1 MPRFVTAVLSLV
13 VFCAAPTSSQTPSQQ
28 PPPAAKVTVIHAASM
43 LDGVSA
49 TPTGPVTVTI
59 ANGRIT
65 SVSPGTS
72 TVPDAEVIELG
83 QQTLM
88 PGLIDVHK
96 HMGGAPSL
104 GMNPF
109 QSRLTISDFETAIGA
124 AAMARKLLLE
134 GFTTVRNVG
143 STGGVDLALKRDIDR
158 GWIPGP
164 RIVVSLEP
172 ISVTGGHSDPRNGID
187 SDWSNSTWGN
197 SVADGPEAFAR
208 AVREHRRRGAEVIK
222 IMPSGGVLSIG
233 DDPKVQTMTDA
244 EIKSAIDTAH
254 NLGLKVAAHAHGKAA
269 IDSAVR
275 NGVDSIEHGTYA
287 DAESFRLMKEHG
299 TYLVP
304 TLLVA
309 DQVHE
314 LALKHPEQ
322 MNPSAAQK
330 ALQVTPLMK
339 GMLGAAYKAGVKIA
353 FGTDTSRGTNAHE
366 FALMVDAG
374 LTPADALFAASR
386 NAADLLNMT
395 DSAGCLHAGCFA
407 DMIGVDGNP
416 LKDITTMEHVQWV
429 MKGGVVYKRDGK
441 PVAQPVPAGADIA
454 ADDMDDE

>member
-1 MPRFVTAVLSLV
+1 MPRSVTAVLPLLAFCVTSALGQTAAHSPTPKVIV
-13 VFCAAPTSSQTPSQQ
+13 V
-28 PPPAAKVTVIHAASM
+28 HAAHM
-43 LDGVSA
+43 FDGASDKL
-49 TPTGPVTVTI
+49 TGPMTVTVT
-59 ANGRIT
+59 NGRIT
-65 SVSPGTS
+65 SVASGTTTAPG
-72 TVPDAEVIELG
+72 AEVIELG
-83 QQTLM
+83 DQTLM

-96 HMGGAPSL
+96 HMGGSPSL
-104 GMNPF
+104 GMNVF
-109 QSRLTISDFETAIGA
+109 QSRLTISELETAIGA
-124 AAMARKLLLE
+124 VAMARKLLLE
-134 GFTTVRNVG
+134 GFTTVRNMG

-172 ISVTGGHSDPRNGID
+172 LSVTGGHSDPRNGID
-187 SDWSNSTWGN
+187 PAWRSRTWGG
-197 SVADGPEAFAR
+197 SVADGPEEFAKE
-208 AVREHRRRGAEVIK
+208 VREHRRRGAEIIK

-314 LALKHPEQ
+314 LALHHPDQ
-322 MNPSAAQK
+322 LNPSAAQK
-330 ALQVTPLMK
+330 ALEVTPLMK
-339 GMLGAAYKAGVKIA
+339 GMLGGAYKAGVKIA

-366 FALMVDAG
+366 FALLVSAG
-374 LTPADALFAASR
+374 MTPADALFTATR
-386 NAADLLNMT
+386 NAADLLSMT
-395 DSAGCLHAGCFA
+395 GSAGCLRVGCLA
-407 DMIGVDGNP
+407 DMIAVNGDP
-416 LKDITTMEHVQWV
+416 LRDVTTMEHVQWV
-429 MKGGVVYKRDGK
+429 MKNGTVYKRDGQ
-441 PVAQPVPAGADIA
+441 PVAQPVPAGASIDA
-454 ADDMDDE
+454 ADMDDE

>member
-1 MPRFVTAVLSLV
+1 MARSFTAVLSLLTICTGLALAQTTAHSPASTPRVIV
-13 VFCAAPTSSQTPSQQ
+13 V
-28 PPPAAKVTVIHAASM
+28 HAAHM
-43 LDGVSA
+43 LDGNSSSMS
-49 TPTGPVTVTI
+49 GPVTVTI
-59 ANGRIT
+59 SNGRIT
-65 SVSPGTS
+65 SVAPGSTSSPG
-72 TVPDAEVIELG
+72 AEVIELG
-83 QQTLM
+83 EQTLM
-88 PGLIDVHK
+88 PGLIDAHK
-96 HMGGAPSL
+96 HMGVAPSL

-109 QSRLTISDFETAIGA
+109 QSRLTISELENGIGA
-124 AAMARKLLLE
+124 SAMARKLLLE

-143 STGGVDLALKRDIDR
+143 SNGGVDLALKRDIDR
-158 GWIPGP
+158 GWVPGP
-164 RIVVSLEP
+164 HIIVSLEP

-187 SDWSNSTWGN
+187 PAWTNGTWGG
-197 SVADGPEAFAR
+197 SVADGPEEFAR
-208 AVREHRRRGAEVIK
+208 QVREHRRRGAEVIK

-269 IDSAVR
+269 IDAAVR
-275 NGVDSIEHGTYA
+275 AGVDSIEHGTYA

-314 LALKHPEQ
+314 LALHHPEQ
-322 MNPSAAQK
+322 LNPSAAQK

-353 FGTDTSRGTNAHE
+353 FGTDTSLGVNAHE

-374 LTPADALFAASR
+374 LTPADALFAATR
-386 NAADLLNMT
+386 NAADLLGVT
-395 DSAGCLHAGCFA
+395 GSAGCIRAGCYA
-407 DMIGVDGNP
+407 DMVAVSGDP
-416 LKDITTMEHVQWV
+416 LHDITTMEHVQWV
-429 MKGGVVYKRDGK
+429 MKGGIVYKRDGQ
-441 PVAQPVPAGADIA
+441 PVAQPVPAA
-454 ADDMDDE
+454 ADMPAADMDDE

>member
-1 MPRFVTAVLSLV
+1 MPRSVLALLAFCFSSALGQTTAHSPATAPKVIV
-13 VFCAAPTSSQTPSQQ
+13 V
-28 PPPAAKVTVIHAASM
+28 HAAHM
-43 LDGVSA
+43 LDGNSSSLS
-49 TPTGPVTVTI
+49 GPVTVTI
-59 ANGRIT
+59 SNDRIT
-65 SVSPGTS
+65 SVTSGTIRSPGA
-72 TVPDAEVIELG
+72 DIIELG
-83 QQTLM
+83 DQTLM
-88 PGLIDVHK
+88 PGLIDAHK

-109 QSRLTISDFETAIGA
+109 QSRLTVSELENAIGA
-124 AAMARKLLLE
+124 VAMARKLLLE

-143 STGGVDLALKRDIDR
+143 SAGGVDLALKRDIDR

-164 RIVVSLEP
+164 RIIVSLEP

-187 SDWSNSTWGN
+187 PAWANRTWGG
-197 SVADGPEAFAR
+197 SVADGPEEFAKQ
-208 AVREHRRRGAEVIK
+208 VREHRRRGAEVIK

-287 DAESFRLMKEHG
+287 DAESFALMKQHG

-314 LALKHPEQ
+314 LAVKHPEQ
-322 MNPSAAQK
+322 LNPSAAQK
-330 ALQVTPLMK
+330 ALEVTPLMK

-353 FGTDTSRGTNAHE
+353 FGTDTSRGVNAHE

-374 LTPADALFAASR
+374 LTPADALFAATR
-386 NAADLLNMT
+386 NAADLVGVT
-395 DSAGCLHAGCFA
+395 GSAGCIRAGCYA
-407 DMIGVDGNP
+407 DMIAVNGDP
-416 LKDITTMEHVQWV
+416 LHDITTMEHVRWV
-429 MKGGVVYKRDGK
+429 MKGGIVYKRDGQA
-441 PVAQPVPAGADIA
+441 VAQPVPAGAYFDSA
-454 ADDMDDE
+454 DMDDE

>member
-1 MPRFVTAVLSLV
+1 VPRFVTAVLPLFALCIPS
-13 VFCAAPTSSQTPSQQ
+13 ASAQTQTH
-28 PPPAAKVTVIHAASM
+28 PPVPKVTLIHAAHM
-43 LDGVSA
+43 FDGASDKL
-49 TPTGPVTVTI
+49 TGPVTVTVT
-59 ANGRIT
+59 NGRIT
-65 SVSPGTS
+65 AVAPGTNS
-72 TVPDAEVIELG
+72 APGAEIIELG
-83 QQTLM
+83 DQTLM

-124 AAMARKLLLE
+124 SAMARKLLLE

-143 STGGVDLALKRDIDR
+143 SNGGVDLALKRDIDR

-164 RIVVSLEP
+164 RIIVSLEP
-172 ISVTGGHSDPRNGID
+172 LSVSGGHSDPRNGID
-187 SDWSNSTWGN
+187 PDWTNSTWGN
-197 SVADGPEAFAR
+197 SVADGPEGFAK

-287 DAESFRLMKEHG
+287 DAESFELMKQHG

-314 LALKHPEQ
+314 MALHHPEQ
-322 MNPSAAQK
+322 LNPSAAQK
-330 ALQVTPLMK
+330 ALEVTPLMK

-353 FGTDTSRGTNAHE
+353 FGTDTSRGANAHE
-366 FALMVDAG
+366 FALLVSAG
-374 LTPADALFAASR
+374 MTPADALFAATR
-386 NAADLLNMT
+386 NAADLISMT
-395 DSAGCLHAGCFA
+395 GSAGCLRAGCFA
-407 DMIGVDGNP
+407 DMVAVNGNP
-416 LKDITTMEHVQWV
+416 LDDITTMEHVQWV
-429 MKGGVVYKRDGK
+429 MKGGTVYKRDGQ
-441 PVAQPVPAGADIA
+441 PIAQPVPAGAYIESA
-454 ADDMDDE
+454 ADMDDE

>member
-1 MPRFVTAVLSLV
+1 VTAVLPLFALCVASV
-13 VFCAAPTSSQTPSQQ
+13 PAQAPAH
-28 PPPAAKVTVIHAASM
+28 PPAPKVIIVHAAHM
-43 LDGVSA
+43 LDGVSS
-49 TPTGPVTVTI
+49 TMSGPVTVTI
-59 ANGRIT
+59 TNGRIT
-65 SVSPGTS
+65 AVAQGTS
-72 TVPDAEVIELG
+72 SAPGAEVIELG
-83 QQTLM
+83 DQTLM

-96 HMGGAPSL
+96 HMGSSPSL

-109 QSRLTISDFETAIGA
+109 QSRLTVSELETAIGS
-124 AAMARKLLLE
+124 AAMARKILLE

-143 STGGVDLALKRDIDR
+143 SADGVDLALKRDIDR

-172 ISVTGGHSDPRNGID
+172 LSVTGGHSDPRNGID
-187 SDWSNSTWGN
+187 PAWTSRNWGG
-197 SVADGPEAFAR
+197 SVADGPEEFAK

-314 LALKHPEQ
+314 LALHHPEQ
-322 MNPSAAQK
+322 LNPSAAQK
-330 ALQVTPLMK
+330 ALEVTPLIK

-353 FGTDTSRGTNAHE
+353 FGTDTSRGANAHE
-366 FALMVDAG
+366 FALLVSAG
-374 LTPADALFAASR
+374 MTPADALFAATR
-386 NAADLLNMT
+386 NAADLLSMT
-395 DSAGCLHAGCFA
+395 GSAGCLRAGCFA
-407 DMIGVDGNP
+407 DMIAVNGNP
-416 LKDITTMEHVQWV
+416 LDDITTMEHVQWV
-429 MKGGVVYKRDGK
+429 MKGGTIYKRDGQ
-441 PVAQPVPAGADIA
+441 PVAQPVPAGAYMDA
-454 ADDMDDE
+454 ADMDDE

>member
-1 MPRFVTAVLSLV
+1 MARSSIALFAVVALSIHAQAPQRQ
-13 VFCAAPTSSQTPSQQ
+13 AARPKITI
-28 PPPAAKVTVIHAASM
+28 IHAAHM
-43 LDGVSA
+43 FDGASDKL
-49 TPTGPVTVTI
+49 TGPVTVTVT
-59 ANGRIT
+59 NGRIT
-65 SVSPGTS
+65 AVAEGASSSPG
-72 TVPDAEVIELG
+72 AEVIELG
-83 QQTLM
+83 DQTLM
-88 PGLIDVHK
+88 PGLIDAHK
-96 HMGGAPSL
+96 HMGGSPSL
-104 GMNPF
+104 GINPF
-109 QSRLTISDFETAIGA
+109 QSRLTVSELETAIGA

-134 GFTTVRNVG
+134 GFTSVRNMG
-143 STGGVDLALKRDIDR
+143 SVDGVDLALKRDIDR

-172 ISVTGGHSDPRNGID
+172 ISVSGGHSDPRNGID
-187 SDWSNSTWGN
+187 PAWTSRTWGG
-197 SVADGPEAFAR
+197 SVADGPEQFAKE
-208 AVREHRRRGAEVIK
+208 VREHRRRGAEIIK

-287 DAESFRLMKEHG
+287 DAESFELMKQHG

-314 LALKHPEQ
+314 LALHHPEQ
-322 MNPSAAQK
+322 LNPSAAQK
-330 ALQVTPLMK
+330 ALEVTPLMK

-366 FALMVDAG
+366 FVLLVSAG
-374 LTPADALFAASR
+374 MTPADALFAATR
-386 NAADLLNMT
+386 NAADLLSMT
-395 DSAGCLHAGCFA
+395 GSAGCLRAGCFA
-407 DMIGVDGNP
+407 DMIAVNGDP
-416 LKDITTMEHVQWV
+416 LRDITTMEHVQWV
-429 MKGGVVYKRDGK
+429 MKGGTVYKRDGQ
-441 PVAQPVPAGADIA
+441 PVAQPVPAGADMDA
-454 ADDMDDE
+454 ADMDDE

>member
-1 MPRFVTAVLSLV
+1 
-13 VFCAAPTSSQTPSQQ
+13 
-28 PPPAAKVTVIHAASM
+28 M

-143 STGGVDLALKRDIDR
+143 STGGLDLALKRDIDR

>member
-1 MPRFVTAVLSLV
+1 MPRSVTAVLSLLTLC
-13 VFCAAPTSSQTPSQQ
+13 FASAFGQAPAHS
-28 PPPAAKVTVIHAASM
+28 PAPAKVIVVHAAHM
-43 LDGVSA
+43 LDGNSS
-49 TPTGPVTVTI
+49 TLSGPVTVTI
-59 ANGRIT
+59 TNGRIS
-65 SVSPGTS
+65 SVAPGTTGS
-72 TVPDAEVIELG
+72 PDAEVIELG
-83 QQTLM
+83 DQTLM
-88 PGLIDVHK
+88 PGLIDAHK
-96 HMGGAPSL
+96 HMGGPPSL

-109 QSRLTISDFETAIGA
+109 QSRLTISDFEVAIGA
-124 AAMARKLLLE
+124 SAMARKLLLE

-143 STGGVDLALKRDIDR
+143 SSGGVDLALKRDIDR
-158 GWIPGP
+158 GWVPGP
-164 RIVVSLEP
+164 RIIVSLEP
-172 ISVTGGHSDPRNGID
+172 ISVSGGHSDPRNGID
-187 SDWSNSTWGN
+187 PEWTNRNWGG
-197 SVADGPEAFAR
+197 SIADGPEEFAKQ
-208 AVREHRRRGAEVIK
+208 VREHRRRGAEVIK

-314 LALKHPEQ
+314 MALHHPEQ
-322 MNPSAAQK
+322 LNPSAAQK
-330 ALQVTPLMK
+330 ALEVTPLMK

-353 FGTDTSRGTNAHE
+353 FGTDTSRGNNAHE

-374 LTPADALFAASR
+374 LTPADALFAATR
-386 NAADLLNMT
+386 NAADLVGVT
-395 DSAGCLHAGCFA
+395 GSAGCIRVGCFA
-407 DMIGVDGNP
+407 DMIAVNGDP
-416 LKDITTMEHVQWV
+416 LHDITTMEHVQWV
-429 MKGGVVYKRDGK
+429 MKGGIVYKRDGQ
-441 PVAQPVPAGADIA
+441 PVAQPVPAGAYIESA
-454 ADDMDDE
+454 DMDDE